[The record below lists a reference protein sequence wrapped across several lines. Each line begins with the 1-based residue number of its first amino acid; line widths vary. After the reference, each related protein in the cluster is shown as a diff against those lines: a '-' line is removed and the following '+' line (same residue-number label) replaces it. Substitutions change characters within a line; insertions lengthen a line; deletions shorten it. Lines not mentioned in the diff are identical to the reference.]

1 MHRNRSPWLD
11 DIEATAAAL
20 TAAGTGRGPDWR
32 RHLAESRSR
41 LAEVASTAGGGRR
54 SRGRHAVAEIGR
66 NADPALLSALK
77 AWRANAARA
86 AGVPAFIVL
95 HDTTL
100 AAIAELRP
108 LTRDALLAVP
118 GMGTVKADRY
128 GQAMLELVAG
138 TGAATA

>member
-1 MHRNRSPWLD
+1 
-11 DIEATAAAL
+11 
-20 TAAGTGRGPDWR
+20 
-32 RHLAESRSR
+32 
-41 LAEVASTAGGGRR
+41 
-54 SRGRHAVAEIGR
+54 
-66 NADPALLSALK
+66 LSALK
-77 AWRANAARA
+77 TWRANTARA